1 MTGAA
6 AHGRQPE
13 AQEEPQ
19 SEEQRQ
25 LAELEDRWRRC
36 MADLDN
42 LRKRYARELERER
55 EAERARAT
63 AAWLP
68 VLDNLELALAHGAA
82 DPESLLDG
90 LRAVRDQGVA
100 VVELQ
105 GYPRDDEVGVPF
117 DPARH
122 DVVEVREAPELP
134 SGVVVQ
140 VVRPGYGSPT
150 RQLRPAAVAVNKT
163 G

>member
-1 MTGAA
+1 MVTGAA
-6 AHGRQPE
+6 ADDRQPE
-13 AQEEPQ
+13 AP
-19 SEEQRQ
+19 EEQRQ
-25 LAELEDRWRRC
+25 VAELEDRWRRC

-42 LRKRYARELERER
+42 LRKRYARELDRER

-68 VLDNLELALAHGAA
+68 VLDNLELALVHGAA

-122 DVVEVREAPELP
+122 DVVEVREAPEVP

-140 VVRPGYGSPT
+140 VVRPGYGTPT